1 MSVLHA
7 RGKRFFNVQRHVFAV
22 LFFVLSFLVVHPVH
36 AREFPISLQGVDES
50 TVSPE
55 LYACVQDANQ
65 AYLSHT
71 EIRYSDWLEQAVA
84 CYRQSGELSLL
95 PSFFQSYDFS
105 TADTDFALENCNA
118 DVQRGQYARLTA
130 CSWSGKSVNACYAE
144 EKQTTI
150 QLLSQCYKEQI
161 PEDSIWNL
169 PIMQQGIEAML
180 GGADY
185 NTMSLEDKYTLD
197 SCLQNALSGEKA
209 DTLDQ
214 EKEAA
219 IASCY
224 TEVGLTDVAAFYT
237 KTSIVV
243 DCAAEA
249 ASRRGVSDIQSLILS
264 RSADDEAYIEQ
275 CVIKKTAPVILGI
288 AVVNIPFAAGFGN
301 LLLYLQFFFTQPL
314 LLLRGKRENWGKVL
328 DATTG
333 SPIDLSAVR
342 LIDEEKQ
349 TVLRSMVTNK
359 KGEYFFLPPT
369 GTYRVEAMK
378 SGYAFPSTLLKGSPE
393 YYFGKSFE
401 IESKGDVIDKHIPLD
416 PAVENVSVRS
426 FLLQKW
432 RYRISTVFAAV
443 GPLSSLIF
451 LILVPKWWVAA
462 LSVLHIL
469 LFFMFRR
476 LSSRHTVKQFGV
488 VKDAHGKPLNQVK
501 VMLFN
506 GPYKKLLQ
514 YYVTDMFGRYYFPP
528 IVGEFIVKFEKD
540 GFETVSKDIKIS
552 PEDTTKTLH
561 IDVRLSAN
569 NTP

>member
-1 MSVLHA
+1 MSVPYTLGHD
-7 RGKRFFNVQRHVFAV
+7 FFKVQQCLFAV
-22 LFFVLSFLVVHPVH
+22 LFFVFAVTFVSPVH
-36 AREFPISLQGVDES
+36 ASEFPISLQGVEES
-50 TVSPE
+50 AVSPD

-65 AYLSHT
+65 AYLYNA

-84 CYRQSGELSLL
+84 CYRQTGDMSLL
-95 PSFFQSYDFS
+95 PSFFQAYDFS
-105 TADTDFALENCNA
+105 TAEKDFALENCNA

-130 CSWSGKSVNACYAE
+130 CAWSGKSINACYAE
-144 EKQTTI
+144 EKNTTV
-150 QLLSQCYKEQI
+150 QLLLACYKENI

-185 NTMSLEDKYTLD
+185 NTMSLEEKYTLD
-197 SCLQNALSGEKA
+197 TCLQDALSGEKA

-243 DCAAEA
+243 DCALEV
-249 ASRRGVSDIQSLILS
+249 ASRRGVSDIKTLIVS
-264 RSADDEAYIEQ
+264 RSAADEAYIEQ
-275 CVIKKTAPVILGI
+275 CVVKKTAPIILGI

-328 DATTG
+328 DAMTG

-378 SGYAFPSTLLKGSPE
+378 QGYAFPSTLLKGSPE
-393 YYFGKSFE
+393 YYFGKSFA
-401 IESKGDVIDKHIPLD
+401 IDSKGDVIDKHIPLD
-416 PAVENVSVRS
+416 PAVETVSVRA
-426 FLLQKW
+426 FLLKKW
-432 RYRISTVFAAV
+432 RYRIGTLFAVV
-443 GPLSSLIF
+443 GPVSSLIF
-451 LILVPKWWVAA
+451 FIFVPKWWVAV
-462 LSVLHIL
+462 LSVLHIV
-469 LFFMFRR
+469 LFFVFRR

-488 VKDAHGKPLNQVK
+488 VTDENGKSLSQVK

-540 GFETVSKDIKIS
+540 GFEMASKEIQIS
-552 PEDTTKTLH
+552 PLDTTKTVHL
-561 IDVRLSAN
+561 DVHLKS
-569 NTP
+569 TITS